1 MTAVQISKHSLF
13 RLKITVG
20 SRLCAYPSNHFSLD
34 EEDTLKI
41 TVGCRLCA
49 YPSILLFLTKT
60 LSRSR
65 SVVDRAHFQ
74 AFTFRLKITV
84 GCRLCTCPSI
94 RVCVCVVR
102 VGLCLWCVV
111 WRGLAR
117 GKTSVCRFKTSPC
130 AGSKLFRVNRQNAR
144 MFNMRAFLPVHTEAF

>member
-20 SRLCAYPSNHFSLD
+20 CRLCAYPSNHFSLD
-34 EEDTLKI
+34 EEDTLKITVGCRLCAYPSILLSPDEDTLKI

-74 AFTFRLKITV
+74 AFTFSSQDHGRL
-84 GCRLCTCPSI
+84 SI
-94 RVCVCVVR
+94 VHVSKHSCVCCVCWVVSVVCGVARLGTRKNLR
-102 VGLCLWCVV
+102 V
-111 WRGLAR
+111 
-117 GKTSVCRFKTSPC
+117 
-130 AGSKLFRVNRQNAR
+130 
-144 MFNMRAFLPVHTEAF
+144 